1 MKTIYQQQ
9 SALKMVLCML
19 FLMATQITFSQK
31 NNQKATINKGAAVA
45 PKVTTTNCDCD
56 KIDFKIRIIKLS
68 EVKNVRT
75 YRLQLID
82 FGNKN
87 KCDIKFISLN
97 FIGHQL
103 VPMTSMRNQNV
114 ETASDN
120 SYSLYEFDF
129 DTKSNTIEPDDE
141 AQIKATIQMKIGSKT
156 CFIKN
161 KQTTYYSRM

>member
-1 MKTIYQQQ
+1 MKTKYQKI
-9 SALKMVLCML
+9 ATLKMFFCML
-19 FLMATQITFSQK
+19 FLVTTQISFSQK
-31 NNQKATINKGAAVA
+31 NNQKVIINKGTAVT
-45 PKVTTTNCDCD
+45 PKVSNAICDCD

-68 EVKNVRT
+68 ETNKVRT

-82 FGNKN
+82 FENKN
-87 KCDIKFISLN
+87 KCDIKFYSLN

-103 VPMTSMRNQNV
+103 VPMSSMRNQNS

-129 DTKSNTIEPDDE
+129 DTKSNAVEPEDE
-141 AQIKATIQMKIGSKT
+141 AQIKATIHIKIGNKT
-156 CFIKN
+156 CFIRD

>member
-56 KIDFKIRIIKLS
+56 KIDFKIRIIKLGQI
-68 EVKNVRT
+68 KNVRT

-82 FGNKN
+82 FENKN
-87 KCDIKFISLN
+87 KCDIKFTSFN
-97 FIGHQL
+97 FIGNQL
-103 VPMTSMRNQNV
+103 VPMSSMRNQNV

-129 DTKSNTIEPDDE
+129 DTKSTAKEPADE
-141 AQIKATIQMKIGSKT
+141 AEIKATLQLKIGSKT
-156 CFIKN
+156 CFIKD